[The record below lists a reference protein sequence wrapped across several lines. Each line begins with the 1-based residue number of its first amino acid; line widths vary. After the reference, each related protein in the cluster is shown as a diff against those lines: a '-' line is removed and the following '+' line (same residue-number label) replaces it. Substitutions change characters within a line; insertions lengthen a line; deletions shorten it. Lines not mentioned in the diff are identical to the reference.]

1 MVRICHYLKRN
12 HKTESPNNILI
23 VDTESRITT
32 DESGTQFQS
41 FRLGYAIHLL
51 KQDDEWSE
59 RGFVLKTVEDFWN
72 LLDQFSYK
80 KKKLYVFA
88 HNMAYDYAILKIDSY
103 ISSRCL
109 EIKMRVIDSI
119 FMISVC
125 GTKETPDYPVGSIIF
140 LSSTNYYKQS
150 LKDLGVIFGLSKM
163 DSPDFENCSD
173 EKLLPY
179 CIRDTE
185 VLTTIIKQHIAFII
199 NNDLGSFKPTIAG
212 QAMQA
217 FRHRFM
223 SNDLLVHDYS
233 DILEME
239 KQSYRGGRCE
249 VFKMGSFD
257 DITCLDIN
265 SMYPYVMK
273 TQNYPTKL
281 ISSRIALD
289 LPMAELQRALESNT
303 FVIAECML
311 EMKKPVI
318 ACKREK
324 LIFPIGK
331 IRQTL
336 TSPEI
341 EYIVNNPECGKIL
354 SVEKAVFYQ
363 QAKIFPEYVDYFY
376 KLKYESKNEA
386 IKTMCKLFMNSLY
399 GKFGQHNSTI
409 PELITDPIK
418 IKMYLEIM
426 DDADTLEVFDGLSSK
441 YVKIG
446 NELYYVSK
454 NDGEFARD
462 SIPSIASTVTSH
474 ARMLLWRLMQIA
486 GSENVIYCDTDS
498 LFVNNDGLANLK
510 SEINPI
516 ELGKLKVEKFGSCTI
531 RGAKDYTFN
540 GKVKLKGIKENAKQI
555 SEDTFI
561 QYQFNTK
568 NQRYRDGTPD
578 GIVVVK
584 LVTKKLSRNYDK
596 GIVQSDGQVS
606 PLVFTE

>member
-1 MVRICHYLKRN
+1 MVRICHYLKKN
-12 HKTESPNNILI
+12 HRTESPNNILI
-23 VDTESRITT
+23 VDTESRIIT

-51 KQDDEWSE
+51 KQNDKWSE
-59 RGFVLKTVEDFWN
+59 RGFVLNSAEDFWL
-72 LLDQFSYK
+72 LLDQFDYE

-88 HNMAYDYAILKIDSY
+88 HNMAYDYAILKLDTY
-103 ISSRCL
+103 ISSRKL
-109 EIKMRVIDSI
+109 EITMRVIDSV
-119 FMISVC
+119 FMI
-125 GTKETPDYPVGSIIF
+125 KAGSIVF

-150 LKDLGVIFGLSKM
+150 LKDLGIIFGLSKM
-163 DSPDFENCSD
+163 ESPDFQNCTD

-179 CIRDTE
+179 CIRDTQ

-199 NNDLGSFKPTIAG
+199 QHDLGSFKSTIAG
-212 QAMQA
+212 QSMQA

-223 SNDLLVHDYS
+223 SHDLLVHDYPE
-233 DILEME
+233 ILEME

-249 VFKMGSFD
+249 VFRMGKFN

-273 TQNYPTKL
+273 TQKYPTKL
-281 ISSRIALD
+281 ISSRIAVD
-289 LPMAELQRALESNT
+289 VPISELERAFESDT
-303 FVIAECML
+303 FVLAECMF

-341 EYIVNNPECGKIL
+341 EYIKNNPECGKIL
-354 SVEKAVFYQ
+354 SIEKAVFYQ
-363 QAKIFPEYVDYFY
+363 QAKIFPEYVDFFY
-376 KLKYESKNEA
+376 KLRCDSKNEA
-386 IKTMCKLFMNSLY
+386 VKTMCKLFMNSLY

-418 IKMYLEIM
+418 KKMYLEIM
-426 DDADTLEVFDGLSSK
+426 DDANTLEVFDGLSSK

-446 NELYYVSK
+446 DALYYISK

-462 SIPSIASTVTSH
+462 SIPIIASTVTSY
-474 ARMLLWRLMQIA
+474 ARMMLWDLMQKA
-486 GSENVIYCDTDS
+486 GSQNVIYCDTDS

-510 SEINPI
+510 SEINST
-516 ELGKLKVEKFGSCTI
+516 ELGKLKIEKSGSCQI
-531 RGAKDYTFN
+531 HGAKDYTFN
-540 GKVKLKGIKENAKQI
+540 GKVKLKGIKENAKKI
-555 SEDTFI
+555 SDDTYI
-561 QYQFNTK
+561 QYQFHTK

-584 LVTKKLSRNYDK
+584 PVTKKLSRNYDK
-596 GIVQSDGQVS
+596 GFVCADGEVR